1 MKLLVDT
8 HLLLWWLADDARLPG
23 KARDMLSDDQNE
35 ICVSVASLWEIVL
48 KMDKGKLKVNPSE
61 LLNEIHAN
69 QFNVVPI
76 EAAHTL
82 TYARLP
88 QHHHD
93 PFDRMLVAQATS
105 ESLRL
110 LTHDPQLRN
119 YGEVVHWV

>member
-23 KARDMLSDDQNE
+23 KARDVLGDEQNE

-48 KMDKGKLKVNPSE
+48 KASRGKLKVQPSE
-61 LLNEIHAN
+61 LMNEIHAN

-82 TYARLP
+82 AYARLP
-88 QHHHD
+88 QHHPD
-93 PFDRMLVAQATS
+93 PFDRMLVAQATT

-110 LTHDPQLRN
+110 ITHDPQLQP
-119 YGEVVHWV
+119 YGEMVLLV